1 MVFLSRILILSIFL
15 SGCVGLSIEK
25 TLPKDAKEN
34 YLIGKNNVTV
44 SKNAKIG
51 LLLTSYDFI
60 KQQTQSYFLT
70 ERDTPER
77 IYLDYHH
84 GKEAVDF
91 DKSLREKILLFFNK
105 NFSINVLDLKE
116 NDKFLTFAQSDP
128 HQLAGI
134 ITWIRLN
141 TDIDFLLVFH
151 YSLGEKGEVIA
162 SMINPYYIPA
172 GNYALYG
179 ATYKTKIE
187 KFSAFTFQASVFD
200 IHRKEPVIFYN
211 FPVFVNPDAAV
222 DVFSTRTQH
231 IKPKIKLFY
240 EVLSE
245 IFYLKE

>member
-34 YLIGKNNVTV
+34 YLIGKNNVTF

-77 IYLDYHH
+77 IYLDYHY
-84 GKEAVDF
+84 GKEAVVF
-91 DKSLREKILLFFNK
+91 DKFLREKIQLFFNK
-105 NFSINVLDLKE
+105 MYSMDVMDLKE
-116 NDKFLTFAQSDP
+116 NNKFLNFVQSDSQ
-128 HQLAGI
+128 QLADI

-141 TDIDFLLVFH
+141 TDIEYLLVFH

-162 SMINPYYIPA
+162 SRIEPLYIPG
-172 GNYALYG
+172 GNYTLYS
-179 ATYKTKIE
+179 ATYETKIV
-187 KFSAFTFQASVFD
+187 KFSAFTFQAAVFD
-200 IHRKEPVIFYN
+200 IQRNERVIAYN

-231 IKPKIKLFY
+231 IKPNIKLFN
-240 EVLSE
+240 EVLLE
-245 IFYLKE
+245 TLFLNK